1 MKPRYLK
8 PLTAILCIAL
18 VGCFSSSLSP
28 TTVAPREVE
37 RLRLLAEKRL
47 PLSLK
52 LTTPPATAV
61 GYQYILLMFPVA
73 RVYAPALRQ
82 DVVDGLTATAAA
94 AGHSIETLSA
104 SQVTSPRLEVTA
116 SNVTVSGYD
125 LIFVRRPSASI
136 TLKATLSSP
145 GRLDRTCE
153 AFGSVTRTK
162 RFAFAP
168 ELEQVLRESIEAA
181 TRDLAACLFP
191 EATAL
196 RELSEST
203 NGSTR

>member
-1 MKPRYLK
+1 MKPSYVKL
-8 PLTAILCIAL
+8 LTAFLCTNL
-18 VGCFSSSLSP
+18 LGCFSSTLSP

-37 RLRLLAEKRL
+37 RLRMLAEKRL

-52 LTTPPATAV
+52 LTPPPDTAV

-94 AGHSIETLSA
+94 AGHSIETLSD
-104 SQVTSPRLEVTA
+104 SRVTSPRLEVTA
-116 SNVTVSGYD
+116 SNITVNGYD

-136 TLKATLSSP
+136 TLKGTLSSP
-145 GRLDRTCE
+145 GRVDRTCE
-153 AFGSVTRTK
+153 AVGSVTRTK

-168 ELEQVLRESIEAA
+168 ELEQVVRESIEAA
-181 TRDLAACLFP
+181 TRELAACLFP
-191 EATAL
+191 EARKLEET
-196 RELSEST
+196 SEDDLES
-203 NGSTR
+203 SR